1 MKQPRGYYIFQSE
14 IPYLAGLVGC
24 QQILRGVLDW
34 EDRNLNLQYTMTL
47 SYDQNKFKNYITQN
61 AVLPFWVVAGIKSR
75 DRRMFLPASPV
86 PE

>member
-14 IPYLAGLVGC
+14 IPYFAGLVDC

-47 SYDQNKFKNYITQN
+47 SYDQNKYKN
-61 AVLPFWVVAGIKSR
+61 
-75 DRRMFLPASPV
+75 
-86 PE
+86 